1 MSTAVCSA
9 GDLVRAM
16 EMLAVARTIM
26 SYNRDRDLIE
36 KVTVLQGYVEL
47 STMFPDRDYRVV
59 TQRATLELAGV
70 IYGTLRCEEI
80 EQEVAKKRTALY
92 QRSREYAV
100 EQGLLLAD

>member
-1 MSTAVCSA
+1 MSTAVRSDA
-9 GDLVRAM
+9 DLVRAM
-16 EMLAVARTIM
+16 KVLAVARTIM

-47 STMFPDRDYRVV
+47 TTMFPDRDYRLV
-59 TQRATLELAGV
+59 TQKAVSELAGV
-70 IYGTLRCEEI
+70 IYGTLKCEEI
-80 EQEVAKKRTALY
+80 EQEVAKKRTALF